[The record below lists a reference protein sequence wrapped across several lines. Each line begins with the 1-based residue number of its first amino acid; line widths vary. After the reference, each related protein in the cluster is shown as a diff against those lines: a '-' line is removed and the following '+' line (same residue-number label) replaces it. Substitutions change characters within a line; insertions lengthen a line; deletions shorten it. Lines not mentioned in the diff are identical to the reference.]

1 MQFLSIMDWR
11 GDQMFYSILALIP
24 IILLLFTIAILFIR
38 SIQQLYQNANPE
50 FRTIEP
56 IMTWLLM
63 LPLFNFVWMFVVL
76 RSVQQLLY
84 QELRVRNIDFEGDR
98 LYNIGVVLGISNI
111 FVLFPYVRWVS
122 IPISLILFIIY
133 WRQIIRYKT
142 LLATTDPVLT
152 SKTVYPD

>member
-11 GDQMFYSILALIP
+11 GNQMFYSILALIP

-38 SIQQLYQNANPE
+38 SIHQLYQNANPE

-84 QELRVRNIDFEGDR
+84 QELRIRNIVFEGDR
-98 LYNIGVVLGISNI
+98 LYNIGVVLGVSNI
-111 FVLFPYVRWVS
+111 FILFPYVRWVS
-122 IPISLILFIIY
+122 IPTSLVLFIIY
-133 WRQIIRYKT
+133 WSQILKYKR

>member
-1 MQFLSIMDWR
+1 
-11 GDQMFYSILALIP
+11 MFYSILALIP

-38 SIQQLYQNANPE
+38 SIHQLYQNANPE

-84 QELRVRNIDFEGDR
+84 QELRIRNIVFEGDR
-98 LYNIGVVLGISNI
+98 LYNIGVVLGVSNI
-111 FVLFPYVRWVS
+111 FILFPYVRWVS
-122 IPISLILFIIY
+122 IPTSLILFIIY
-133 WRQIIRYKT
+133 WTQILKYKR
-142 LLATTDPVLT
+142 LLATTNPVLT
-152 SKTVYPD
+152 SKTVYLD

>member
-11 GDQMFYSILALIP
+11 GNQMFYSILALIP

-38 SIQQLYQNANPE
+38 SIHQLYQNANPE

-84 QELRVRNIDFEGDR
+84 QELRIRNIVFEGDR
-98 LYNIGVVLGISNI
+98 LYNIGVVLGVSNI
-111 FVLFPYVRWVS
+111 FILFPYVRWVS
-122 IPISLILFIIY
+122 IPTSLILFIIY
-133 WRQIIRYKT
+133 WTQILKYKR
-142 LLATTDPVLT
+142 LLATTNPVLT
-152 SKTVYPD
+152 SKTVYLD